1 MPANR
6 SRRARRRPGRL
17 AIELLLILP
26 VLLAL
31 LGGLIEFSV
40 LLVARQQ
47 LANASRQGARVA
59 ALGGDA
65 ATVEQAARLAL
76 GSGAV
81 SAATVVSVLTDD
93 TGVPLPSGAAVQV
106 TVQVPAASVAPNMLG
121 VLGFSLG
128 DRLLAAV
135 TVMRKE

>member
-6 SRRARRRPGRL
+6 SRRRAGRL
-17 AIELLLILP
+17 ALELLLILP

-47 LANASRQGARVA
+47 LASASSQGARVA
-59 ALGGDA
+59 ALGGDQTA
-65 ATVEQAARLAL
+65 VEQAARQAL
-76 GSGAV
+76 GTGAV
-81 SAATVVSVLTDD
+81 SAATVEATLTDAS
-93 TGVPLPSGAAVQV
+93 GLPLPSGAAVEV
-106 TVQVPAASVAPNMLG
+106 TVEVPAAQVAPNLLR
-121 VLGFSLG
+121 VIGFSLG
-128 DRLLAAV
+128 NRVLSAQ

>member
-6 SRRARRRPGRL
+6 SRRRPGRL
-17 AIELLLILP
+17 ALELLLILP
-26 VLLAL
+26 ILLAL

-47 LANASRQGARVA
+47 LANASREGARVA
-59 ALGGDA
+59 ALGGDQTA
-65 ATVEQAARLAL
+65 VEQAARLAL

-81 SAATVVSVLTDD
+81 SAASVQSVLTDGS
-93 TGVPLPSGAAVQV
+93 GVPLPSGAAVQV
-106 TVQVPAASVAPNMLG
+106 TVAVPAAQVTPNLLG
-121 VLGFSLG
+121 VIGFSLG
-128 DRLLAAV
+128 DRVLSAQ